1 MKNIKVLLSRML
13 LVLLFCLLSLPC
25 HSASYSITEAEMQ
38 EWENELTLQ
47 RQLLGKAENSN
58 LQSQAEL
65 KKLKE
70 KLTLSQQQSI
80 NLTGRLNELK
90 AKSQQQEKQLENA
103 EQALNDANNLL
114 RQYEQEQNRT
124 QNRLRKQR
132 NLAWFLLGGFVIYRL
147 ADGI

>member
-13 LVLLFCLLSLPC
+13 LVLLFCLFSLPC

-58 LQSQAEL
+58 LQSQTEL

-70 KLTLSQQQSI
+70 KLMLSEQQSI
-80 NLTGRLNELK
+80 NLTGKLNELK
-90 AKSQQQEKQLENA
+90 AKSQQQEMLLEDA
-103 EQALNDANNLL
+103 EKALNDANSLL
-114 RQYEQEQNRT
+114 QQLKQEQSRT
-124 QNRLRKQR
+124 QSRLRRQR
-132 NLAWFLLGGFVIYRL
+132 NFAYILLGSLLICKLSDEF
-147 ADGI
+147 

>member
-13 LVLLFCLLSLPC
+13 LVLLFCLFSLPC

-80 NLTGRLNELK
+80 NLTDRLSELK
-90 AKSQQQEKQLENA
+90 AKSQQQEKQLESA
-103 EQALNDANNLL
+103 EQALNDANSLL
-114 RQYEQEQNRT
+114 QQYVQEQSRT

-132 NLAWFLLGGFVIYRL
+132 NLAWFLLGGYVIYRL

>member
-1 MKNIKVLLSRML
+1 
-13 LVLLFCLLSLPC
+13 
-25 HSASYSITEAEMQ
+25 MQ

-80 NLTGRLNELK
+80 NLTDRLSELK
-90 AKSQQQEKQLENA
+90 AKSQQQEKQLESA
-103 EQALNDANNLL
+103 EQALNDANSLL
-114 RQYEQEQNRT
+114 QQYVQEQSRT

-132 NLAWFLLGGFVIYRL
+132 NLAWFLLGGYVIYRL

>member
-25 HSASYSITEAEMQ
+25 HSASYTITEAEMQ
-38 EWENELTLQ
+38 EWENELMLQ

-58 LQSQAEL
+58 RQSQAEL
-65 KKLKE
+65 KLLKE
-70 KLTLSQQQSI
+70 KLITSEQQSI
-80 NLTGRLNELK
+80 NLTGKLNELRQ
-90 AKSQQQEKQLENA
+90 KSQQQEKQLESA
-103 EQALNDANNLL
+103 EQALNDANSLL
-114 RQYEQEQNRT
+114 QQYVREQNRT

-132 NLAWFLLGGFVIYRL
+132 NLAWFLLGGYVIYRL

>member
-38 EWENELTLQ
+38 EWENELILQ
-47 RQLLGKAENSN
+47 RQLLGRAENNN

-70 KLTLSQQQSI
+70 KLMFSEQQSI

-90 AKSQQQEKQLENA
+90 AKSQQQEKQLESA
-103 EQALNDANNLL
+103 EQVLNDANSLL
-114 RQYEQEQNRT
+114 AQLKQEQNRT
-124 QNRLRKQR
+124 ESRLRGQR

-147 ADGI
+147 ADEF

>member
-38 EWENELTLQ
+38 EWENELMLQ

-70 KLTLSQQQSI
+70 KLMFSEQQSI

-90 AKSQQQEKQLENA
+90 AKSQQQEKLLDNA
-103 EQALNDANNLL
+103 EKALNDANSLL
-114 RQYEQEQNRT
+114 QQLKQEQSRT
-124 QNRLRKQR
+124 QSRLRRQR
-132 NLAWFLLGGFVIYRL
+132 NFAWFLLGGFVIYRL
-147 ADGI
+147 AD

>member
-90 AKSQQQEKQLENA
+90 AKSQQQEKQLESA
-103 EQALNDANNLL
+103 EQALNDVNSLL
-114 RQYEQEQNRT
+114 QQYVQEQNRT

-132 NLAWFLLGGFVIYRL
+132 NLAWFLLGGYVIYRL
-147 ADGI
+147 VDGI

>member
-80 NLTGRLNELK
+80 NLTDKLNELK
-90 AKSQQQEKQLENA
+90 AKSQQQEKQLESA
-103 EQALNDANNLL
+103 EQALNDANSLL
-114 RQYEQEQNRT
+114 RQYVQEQNRT

-132 NLAWFLLGGFVIYRL
+132 NLALFLLGGYVIYRL

>member
-13 LVLLFCLLSLPC
+13 LVLLLCLFSLPC

-70 KLTLSQQQSI
+70 KLVLSQKQSI

-90 AKSQQQEKQLENA
+90 AKSQQQETQLESA
-103 EQALNDANNLL
+103 EQALNDANSLL
-114 RQYEQEQNRT
+114 QQYVQEQNRT

-147 ADGI
+147 AD

>member
-13 LVLLFCLLSLPC
+13 LVLLFFLFSLPC
-25 HSASYSITEAEMQ
+25 HSASYSITEAEIQ
-38 EWENELTLQ
+38 AWENELTLQ

-80 NLTGRLNELK
+80 NLTSRLNELK
-90 AKSQQQEKQLENA
+90 AKSQQQEMQLESA
-103 EQALNDANNLL
+103 EQALNDANSLL
-114 RQYEQEQNRT
+114 QQLKQEQSRT
-124 QNRLRKQR
+124 QSRLRRQR
-132 NLAWFLLGGFVIYRL
+132 NFAWFLLGGFVIYRL
-147 ADGI
+147 ADEF

>member
-70 KLTLSQQQSI
+70 KLMLSQQQSI
-80 NLTGRLNELK
+80 NLTDRLNELK
-90 AKSQQQEKQLENA
+90 VKSQAQEMQLKSA
-103 EQALNDANNLL
+103 EKALNDANSLL
-114 RQYEQEQNRT
+114 QQYVQEQNRT

-132 NLAWFLLGGFVIYRL
+132 NLAWLLLGGYVIYRR

>member
-25 HSASYSITEAEMQ
+25 HSASYSITEAEIQ
-38 EWENELTLQ
+38 EWENELMLQ

-70 KLTLSQQQSI
+70 KLILSQQQSM
-80 NLTGRLNELK
+80 NLTDRLNELK
-90 AKSQQQEKQLENA
+90 AKSQQQETQLENA
-103 EQALNDANNLL
+103 EQALNDANSLL

-132 NLAWFLLGGFVIYRL
+132 NLAWFLLGG
-147 ADGI
+147 

>member
-25 HSASYSITEAEMQ
+25 HSASYSITEAEIQ

-70 KLTLSQQQSI
+70 KLILSQQQSI

-90 AKSQQQEKQLENA
+90 AKSQQQEAQLESA
-103 EQALNDANNLL
+103 EKALNDANSLL
-114 RQYEQEQNRT
+114 QQYVQEQNRT

-132 NLAWFLLGGFVIYRL
+132 NLAWVLLGGFVIYRL
-147 ADGI
+147 AD

>member
-13 LVLLFCLLSLPC
+13 LALLLCLLSLPC

-80 NLTGRLNELK
+80 NLTSRLNELR
-90 AKSQQQEKQLENA
+90 AKSQQQEKQLESA
-103 EQALNDANNLL
+103 EQALNDANSLL
-114 RQYEQEQNRT
+114 QQYVQEQNRT

>member
-70 KLTLSQQQSI
+70 KLTLSQQQSM

-90 AKSQQQEKQLENA
+90 AKSQQQLKSA
-103 EQALNDANNLL
+103 EQALNDANSLL
-114 RQYEQEQNRT
+114 QQYVQEQNRT

>member
-25 HSASYSITEAEMQ
+25 HSASYSITEAEIQ

-70 KLTLSQQQSI
+70 KLILSQQQSM
-80 NLTGRLNELK
+80 NLTDRLNELK
-90 AKSQQQEKQLENA
+90 AKSQQQETQLKSA
-103 EQALNDANNLL
+103 EQALNDANSLL
-114 RQYEQEQNRT
+114 QQYVQEQNRT

-147 ADGI
+147 ADRI

>member
-80 NLTGRLNELK
+80 NLTDRLNELK
-90 AKSQQQEKQLENA
+90 AKSQQQEKQLESA
-103 EQALNDANNLL
+103 EQALNDANSLL
-114 RQYEQEQNRT
+114 AQLKQEQNRT
-124 QNRLRKQR
+124 ESRLRGQR

-147 ADGI
+147 AD

>member
-13 LVLLFCLLSLPC
+13 LALLLCLFSLPC

-90 AKSQQQEKQLENA
+90 AKSQQQEKQLESA
-103 EQALNDANNLL
+103 EQALNDANSLL
-114 RQYEQEQNRT
+114 RQYVQEQSRT

-132 NLAWFLLGGFVIYRL
+132 NLAWFLLVGYVIYRL

>member
-25 HSASYSITEAEMQ
+25 HSASYSITEAEIQ

-80 NLTGRLNELK
+80 NLTSRLNELK
-90 AKSQQQEKQLENA
+90 AKSQTQEKQLESA
-103 EQALNDANNLL
+103 EQALNDANSLL
-114 RQYEQEQNRT
+114 QQYVQEQNRT

-132 NLAWFLLGGFVIYRL
+132 NLAWFLLGGYVIYRL
-147 ADGI
+147 ADRI

>member
-1 MKNIKVLLSRML
+1 
-13 LVLLFCLLSLPC
+13 
-25 HSASYSITEAEMQ
+25 MQ
-38 EWENELTLQ
+38 EWENELMLQ
-47 RQLLGKAENSN
+47 RQLLRKAENSN

-80 NLTGRLNELK
+80 NLTDRLNELK
-90 AKSQQQEKQLENA
+90 AKSQQQEKQLESA
-103 EQALNDANNLL
+103 EQALNDANSLL
-114 RQYEQEQNRT
+114 RQYMQEQNRT

-132 NLAWFLLGGFVIYRL
+132 NLAWFLLGGYVIYRL

>member
-13 LVLLFCLLSLPC
+13 LVLLFCLFSLPC
-25 HSASYSITEAEMQ
+25 HSASYSITEAEIQ

-70 KLTLSQQQSI
+70 KLMFSEQQSI

-90 AKSQQQEKQLENA
+90 AKSQQQEEQLDNA
-103 EQALNDANNLL
+103 EKALNDANSLL
-114 RQYEQEQNRT
+114 AQLKQEQSRT
-124 QNRLRKQR
+124 ESRLRRQR
-132 NLAWFLLGGFVIYRL
+132 TLAWVLLGGFVIYRL
-147 ADGI
+147 ADEF

>member
-1 MKNIKVLLSRML
+1 MKSIKVLLSRML

-38 EWENELTLQ
+38 EWENELILQ
-47 RQLLGKAENSN
+47 RQLLGRAENNN

-70 KLTLSQQQSI
+70 KLMFSEQQSI

-90 AKSQQQEKQLENA
+90 AKSQQQEKQLESA
-103 EQALNDANNLL
+103 EQALNDANSLL
-114 RQYEQEQNRT
+114 QQLKQEQSRT
-124 QNRLRKQR
+124 ESRLRRQR
-132 NLAWFLLGGFVIYRL
+132 NFAWFLLGGFVIYRL
-147 ADGI
+147 ADEF

>member
-1 MKNIKVLLSRML
+1 MKNKKRFYGRWL
-13 LVLLFCLLSLPC
+13 LVLLLCLFSLPC
-25 HSASYSITEAEMQ
+25 HSASYTITEAEMQ
-38 EWENELTLQ
+38 AWENELILQ

-70 KLTLSQQQSI
+70 KLMFSEQQSI
-80 NLTGRLNELK
+80 NLTGKLNELK
-90 AKSQQQEKQLENA
+90 AKSQQQEKLLDNA
-103 EQALNDANNLL
+103 EKALNDANSLL
-114 RQYEQEQNRT
+114 RQYVQEQNRT

-132 NLAWFLLGGFVIYRL
+132 NLAWFLLGGYVIYRL

>member
-1 MKNIKVLLSRML
+1 MKNKKRFYGHWLLAL
-13 LVLLFCLLSLPC
+13 LLCLFSLPC
-25 HSASYSITEAEMQ
+25 HSASYTITEAEMQ
-38 EWENELTLQ
+38 AWENELILQ

-70 KLTLSQQQSI
+70 KLMFSEQQSI

-90 AKSQQQEKQLENA
+90 AKSQQQEKQLDNA
-103 EQALNDANNLL
+103 EKALNDANSLL
-114 RQYEQEQNRT
+114 QQYVQEQNRT

-132 NLAWFLLGGFVIYRL
+132 NLAWFLLGGYVIYRL

>member
-38 EWENELTLQ
+38 EWENELMLQ

-90 AKSQQQEKQLENA
+90 AKSQQQEKQLESA
-103 EQALNDANNLL
+103 EQALNDANSLL
-114 RQYEQEQNRT
+114 QQYVQEQSRT

-132 NLAWFLLGGFVIYRL
+132 NLAWFLLGG
-147 ADGI
+147 